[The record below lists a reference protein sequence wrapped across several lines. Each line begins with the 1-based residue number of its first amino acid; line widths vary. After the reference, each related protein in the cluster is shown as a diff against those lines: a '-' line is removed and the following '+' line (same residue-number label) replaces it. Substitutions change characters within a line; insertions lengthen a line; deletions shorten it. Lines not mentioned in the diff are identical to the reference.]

1 MKGVTVTTDPEK
13 CTGCGLCFKDCIY
26 NGLKMVKGKAQQ
38 IQENCVGCG
47 NCEMACPTGAIST
60 TFDDNVDIDQV
71 MDEII
76 KRYEK
81 IVDIS
86 G

>member
-1 MKGVTVTTDPEK
+1 ME
-13 CTGCGLCFKDCIY
+13 
-26 NGLKMVKGKAQQ
+26 KGKAVHTD
-38 IQENCVGCG
+38 NCIGCG
-47 NCEMACPTGAIST
+47 QCEAVCPSNAISI
-60 TFDDNVDIDQV
+60 TFDENMNIDEV

-76 KRYEK
+76 ERYEK

>member
-1 MKGVTVTTDPEK
+1 MKGITTTTDPEK
-13 CTGCGLCFKDCIY
+13 CTGCGECFKVCIY
-26 NGLKMVKGKAQQ
+26 DGLKMVKGKAVHTD
-38 IQENCVGCG
+38 NCIGCG
-47 NCEMACPTGAIST
+47 NCELVCPNDAIST
-60 TFDDNVDIDQV
+60 TFDDNMNIDEV

-76 KRYEK
+76 QRYDK

>member
-1 MKGVTVTTDPEK
+1 MKGVTFVTYPEK
-13 CTGCGLCFKDCIY
+13 CTGCGECFKVCIY
-26 NGLKMVKGKAQQ
+26 NGLKMVKGKAVHT
-38 IQENCVGCG
+38 ENCLGCG
-47 NCEMACPTGAIST
+47 HCEAACPNDAISI
-60 TFDDNVDIDQV
+60 TFDENMNIDEV

-76 KRYEK
+76 QRYEK